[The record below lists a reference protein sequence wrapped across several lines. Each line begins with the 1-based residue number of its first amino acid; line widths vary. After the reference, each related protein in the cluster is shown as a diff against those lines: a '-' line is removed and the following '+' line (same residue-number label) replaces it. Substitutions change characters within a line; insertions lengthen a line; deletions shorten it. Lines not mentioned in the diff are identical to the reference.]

1 MNKDQWGIKRV
12 CLSCAAR
19 FYDLNKSPILC
30 PACSSV
36 FDPEYLTKRKPKI
49 SQEKNTSADEV
60 TADEIDE
67 GLIEDEGENLD
78 ELDESDGDISLNEE
92 KS

>member
-12 CLSCAAR
+12 CTSCATR

-30 PACSSV
+30 PSCDSV
-36 FDPEYLTKRKPKI
+36 FDPEYLSKRRSKI
-49 SQEKNTSADEV
+49 TQEKNASTDEI
-60 TADEIDE
+60 TADEMDE
-67 GLIEDEGENLD
+67 GLIEDEGEHLD

-92 KS
+92 KN